1 MAPSEKYE
9 VYVSV
14 LTGQATQALAA
25 SMRGMGRTD
34 GPGPGRGL
42 ACHSCYEGVCPQP
55 CALCGTL
62 DGRCGRAGR
71 ARSGRRGE
79 HGDRRP
85 RRDWS

>member
-1 MAPSEKYE
+1 MHISA
-9 VYVSV
+9 
-14 LTGQATQALAA
+14 LTGQATQALAV
-25 SMRGMGRTD
+25 SLRGMAGQTVLARAVA
-34 GPGPGRGL
+34 L
-42 ACHSCYEGVCPQP
+42 ACHNCYEDVCPQP
-55 CALCGTL
+55 CALCGTS